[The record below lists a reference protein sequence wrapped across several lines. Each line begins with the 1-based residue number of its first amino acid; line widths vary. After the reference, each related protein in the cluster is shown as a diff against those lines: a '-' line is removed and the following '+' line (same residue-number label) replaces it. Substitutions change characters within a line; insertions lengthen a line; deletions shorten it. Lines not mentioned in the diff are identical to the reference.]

1 MITLDEVMPLVLEA
15 CPAFV
20 PELEAYYSR
29 YDVVPGS
36 RPFYYIEAVQLTS
49 WLDKQVESHE
59 TACFP
64 AVFALIERLL
74 AEGTNQV
81 KDLVATGVLEGLQ
94 NVAYN
99 RRGSNAHAILLPWLG
114 PLTRKEWDNLI

>member
-1 MITLDEVMPLVLEA
+1 MITLDEVMSLVLEA

-36 RPFYYIEAVQLTS
+36 RPFYYLEAGTLNS
-49 WLDKQVESHE
+49 WLFERVESGE

-74 AEGTNQV
+74 ADGTDQV
-81 KDLVATGVLEGLQ
+81 KDLVATGMLEGLQ
-94 NVAYN
+94 NRAMY
-99 RRGSNAHAILLPWLG
+99 AHGRNGHTIFVPWLG
-114 PLTRKEWDNLI
+114 PLTRKEWDALL

>member
-20 PELEAYYSR
+20 PELDAFYRR
-29 YDVVPGS
+29 YDIAPES
-36 RPFYYIEAVQLTS
+36 RPFYYIEAGRLNS
-49 WLDKQVESHE
+49 WLYERMESHE
-59 TACFP
+59 TECFP

-81 KDLVATGVLEGLQ
+81 KDLVATGILEGLQ
-94 NVAYN
+94 NRAMY
-99 RRGSNAHAILLPWLG
+99 AHGQNGHTIFLPWLS
-114 PLTRKEWDNLI
+114 PLTRQEWDALI